1 MESNITNQFA
11 EEVILAE
18 ERTTDEEKAHI
29 MEGEWVAF
37 RITLNAVQY
46 AYIQ

>member
-1 MESNITNQFA
+1 MCLYLPSVLFA

-29 MEGEWVAF
+29 MEGECECSM
-37 RITLNAVQY
+37 AVVFVKTSTHS
-46 AYIQ
+46 